1 MTVDPGYGALKSR
14 LISLTG
20 LAYYLERDADF
31 LERIGTR
38 LAELGLPDCA
48 AYSALLEDDRAGRPE
63 MDVMAARL
71 NIGETYFFRDPEQLD
86 AIRDVALPDLLERN
100 QSSRRLRI
108 WSAGCANGSEPYSLA
123 ILLERDLNARLL
135 GWNVSVVG
143 TDISP
148 QALKEA
154 TEGRYGDWALRTTSD
169 EVRQE
174 CFARSGERWAI
185 RPQYRKHVSFAQ
197 LNLADE
203 SVQPPCEGG
212 KFDLIVCRNVM
223 IYFSAELKARL
234 IRRFRESLANGGW
247 LVVGAVEHDLENF
260 KNFRTVPAPG
270 ATLYQRVD
278 ERMQPFALKAEPECY
293 RDPAPVVPVP
303 RALREVPRECAAAA
317 APAPAVARPDL
328 EGLRKLANRGDWHS
342 AVRYCRQLLAL
353 DGLNPLVHYYHAL
366 VLEQIGGTADAEQSL
381 RRAIYLDR
389 HFLLAHYHL
398 GLVLTKDRKTRP
410 AVRSF
415 ENVLTLSSEMHD
427 QQTVADGD
435 GVTVAGLKELARM
448 HLHNLG
454 AL

>member
-1 MTVDPGYGALKSR
+1 MMQNPGYAALKSH
-14 LISLTG
+14 LIARTG
-20 LAYYLERDADF
+20 LAYYIERDADF
-31 LERIGTR
+31 WERISTR
-38 LAELGLPDCA
+38 LTELGFEGCA
-48 AYSALLEDDRAGRPE
+48 EYSALLDDERAGPAE
-63 MDVMAARL
+63 MDVIAARL

-86 AIRDVALPDLLERN
+86 AIRDIVLPDLLERN
-100 QSSRRLRI
+100 QSSRQLRI
-108 WSAGCANGSEPYSLA
+108 WSAGCANGAEPYSLA
-123 ILLERDLNARLL
+123 ILLERDLNVRLA
-135 GWNVSVVG
+135 GWNASILG

-148 QALKEA
+148 QALKEGI
-154 TEGRYGDWALRTTSD
+154 EGRYGDWALRQTSE

-174 CFARSGERWAI
+174 CFFRSGERWTI
-185 RPQYRKHVSFAQ
+185 RPQYRKYVSFAQ

-203 SVQPPCEGG
+203 SAQAPCEGG

-234 IRRFRESLANGGW
+234 IRRFREALANGGW

-260 KNFRTVPAPG
+260 KTFRTVAAPG

-278 ERMQPFALKAEPECY
+278 ERKQPAAVKTEPYCH
-293 RDPAPVVPVP
+293 RDPP
-303 RALREVPRECAAAA
+303 R
-317 APAPAVARPDL
+317 APAPRVAKEPAPPSPVVVRPDL
-328 EGLRKLANRGDWHS
+328 EGLRQLANRGDWQG

-415 ENVLTLSSEMHD
+415 ENVLTLSSEMQD
-427 QQTVADGD
+427 QQAVADGD